1 MQDKYGYGIKNDK
14 KNFFEIP
21 VPLASQI
28 VNSDLEIFNMMIKK
42 KFKLVKK
49 FRTYMLCIYKYF

>member
-21 VPLASQI
+21 VPSASQR
-28 VNSDLEIFNMMIKK
+28 VNSDLEIFDMMLKK
-42 KFKLVKK
+42 KFKLVKE
-49 FRTYMLCIYKYF
+49 FRTYMLCIYK